1 MFQFYSQNFVILIF
15 TLFSVDYK
23 MLVRFTL
30 TVRKNYRNVPYHNW
44 THAFTVAQTM
54 YMIIKRAKEAISP
67 FEVHMAMVG
76 SLYQY

>member
-1 MFQFYSQNFVILIF
+1 
-15 TLFSVDYK
+15 

-54 YMIIKRAKEAISP
+54 HMIIKRAGEAISP

-76 SLYQY
+76 SQYEYYCEFLLRYAKLVLYVDRL